1 MRLPRPHP
9 FFPPHQVASS
19 AMSSS
24 RYLSTPPARRTAATP
39 NHHPPSPPTTS
50 ALRRVTPA
58 GMPRPP
64 HRENTRAGKDRHLL
78 PKRDSRALN
87 DPFRCNRPIAGTC
100 VEHRP
105 IVRRPHPGVNGDGT
119 PAAATAPYPLHPYQW
134 PRIIFDVLPAPSS
147 ARFCCTSTPATSMAD
162 HLHALQLGRAPVGS
176 EASSYTRASASPCH
190 DPPWIKFDQN
200 RQVRPSASFLSRK
213 CTRGGSCRKSTN
225 GRAGRKTM

>member
-87 DPFRCNRPIAGTC
+87 GPFRCNRPIAGTALN
-100 VEHRP
+100 
-105 IVRRPHPGVNGDGT
+105 IDQSPGDRT
-119 PAAATAPYPLHPYQW
+119 PASMGTVRLRLQQRHIRSTLTNGPASSLMSCP
-134 PRIIFDVLPAPSS
+134 PRPAPVSVVHQPLQHPWQ
-147 ARFCCTSTPATSMAD
+147 ATFTP
-162 HLHALQLGRAPVGS
+162 LQLGRAPVGS
-176 EASSYTRASASPCH
+176 EAFSYTRASASPCH

-213 CTRGGSCRKSTN
+213 RPRGDSCRKGTN
-225 GRAGRKTM
+225 VHVDIMN

>member
-50 ALRRVTPA
+50 ALRRATPA
-58 GMPRPP
+58 ETPRPP

-78 PKRDSRALN
+78 PKRDSRALSG
-87 DPFRCNRPIAGTC
+87 PFRCNRLIADTC

-105 IVRRPHPGVNGDGT
+105 VVQRPHPGGSGGGT
-119 PAAATAPYPLHPYQW
+119 PAAATVPYPLHPYQW
-134 PRIIFDVLPAPSS
+134 PASSSMSCPPPSR
-147 ARFCCTSTPATSMAD
+147 ARFGCTSTPATPMAG
-162 HLHALQLGRAPVGS
+162 HLHALQLGRAPASS
-176 EASSYTRASASPCH
+176 EASSYTRAYASPCH

-200 RQVRPSASFLSRK
+200 R
-213 CTRGGSCRKSTN
+213 
-225 GRAGRKTM
+225 